1 MSKPVVE
8 IQITTLDEKS
18 AAVKAVFDT
27 GSFYSILRADKV
39 PPGANVIQRS
49 EPRVFRTAAR
59 DGSLHATGELPV
71 VMTIGDR
78 EVDDVVMV
86 APELSQELIVGAGT
100 MQKWDISVVTK
111 EGRTAVHVGRHM
123 HDPDVT
129 EVD

>member
-1 MSKPVVE
+1 MAKPVVE
-8 IQITTLDEKS
+8 IQITTLDEKT
-18 AAVKAVFDT
+18 AAVQ
-27 GSFYSILRADKV
+27 GGLRRAPSTRSCALTRF
-39 PPGANVIQRS
+39 PPGCRHPAIRAS
-49 EPRVFRTAAR
+49 SLPDGGPGGFPAR
-59 DGSLHATGELPV
+59 HGELPV

-86 APELSQELIVGAGT
+86 APELSQELIVGRGT